1 MKHMKK
7 FLALALV
14 AMTILAVTIPAMAA
28 YSTMYVNVGAG
39 QTVRLRKTASTS
51 GVILAN
57 IPHGTSVQA
66 EYYNSTWHR
75 VRYNGTNGFM
85 MSKFLSDS
93 NPSAPTVQP
102 WETRYGTI
110 NYKNPSP
117 KNELFKNVQADLNT
131 FFKRNNLEGY
141 AVYPL
146 TIDGVMGNASE
157 VAVMVF
163 QQKALNDTDPDG
175 IVGPIVK
182 SNLYRIIHGQ

>member
-7 FLALALV
+7 LIALALV
-14 AMTILAVTIPAMAA
+14 ALTVLAVAIPAMAA
-28 YSTMYVNVGAG
+28 YSTMYVDVGAG
-39 QTVRLRKTASTS
+39 QTVRLRKTASSS
-51 GVILAN
+51 GTILAN
-57 IPHGTSVQA
+57 IPHGTAVQA

-85 MSKFLSDS
+85 MSEFLSNS
-93 NPSAPTVQP
+93 KPSAPSTQP
-102 WETRYGTI
+102 WETRYGTT

-117 KNELFKNVQADLNT
+117 KNELFKNVQTDLNT
-131 FFKRNNLEGY
+131 FFKRNGLEGY

-146 TIDGVMGNASE
+146 TIDGVMGHASE

-163 QQKALNDTDPDG
+163 QQKALNDSNPDG